1 MVCSMASTCITNLI
15 YEFENNLV
23 LYINTKKYK
32 YIRTNTKYIVFEYVK
47 TVQWQNFNW
56 LNN

>member
-1 MVCSMASTCITNLI
+1 MQYGINMHYQLNLWI
-15 YEFENNLV
+15 WENNLV